1 MTEHSLRPRLIKAA
15 DTTGRA
21 IELSSGAVCVVL
33 GAAMVTVTL
42 LGVFFRYVL
51 GSPLQWTE
59 ELARFLMLWLGF
71 LAMNLAMRQG
81 QHISI
86 DFLVAKFPRPLS
98 TVTAYAVDLMIAYF
112 LVVLTVKG
120 YGMTAKTMMK
130 ASSMSFSMS
139 WVYSAVPI
147 GAGLTLVQ
155 LVLNVLKRLM
165 SEFGAAQP
173 VS

>member
-1 MTEHSLRPRLIKAA
+1 M
-15 DTTGRA
+15 
-21 IELSSGAVCVVL
+21 
-33 GAAMVTVTL
+33 
-42 LGVFFRYVL
+42 
-51 GSPLQWTE
+51 
-59 ELARFLMLWLGF
+59 WLGF

-86 DFLVAKFPRPLS
+86 DFLVAKFPRPLA